1 MNKTLLA
8 TAGTGILSLLLAHAA
23 YAQAAATRPAAA
35 TADKTVPPEVDAA
48 FAAWDLD
55 KNGALS
61 LNEFRSGWVA
71 LRRAGE
77 LQARLRTQFHTVDA
91 NKNDAIDASEYG
103 SLVLVKRAGKSAPPL
118 STFDTNKDQ
127 RLEFGEYV
135 ELVQRLA
142 AAEQAASPAPAPR
155 K

>member
-1 MNKTLLA
+1 MNKTIPAA
-8 TAGTGILSLLLAHAA
+8 TAFLVAMCLSPIAF
-23 YAQAAATRPAAA
+23 AQTTSAPAKPAAA
-35 TADKTVPPEVDAA
+35 ADNAVPPEIDAA
-48 FAAWDLD
+48 FAAWDAD

-61 LNEFRSGWVA
+61 LPEFRAGWVA

-77 LQARLRTQFHTVDA
+77 LQARLRTQFHTVDT

-118 STFDTNKDQ
+118 SAFDANKDQ
-127 RLEFGEYV
+127 RLEFGEYL

-142 AAEQAASPAPAPR
+142 QPASTPAP
-155 K
+155 KK